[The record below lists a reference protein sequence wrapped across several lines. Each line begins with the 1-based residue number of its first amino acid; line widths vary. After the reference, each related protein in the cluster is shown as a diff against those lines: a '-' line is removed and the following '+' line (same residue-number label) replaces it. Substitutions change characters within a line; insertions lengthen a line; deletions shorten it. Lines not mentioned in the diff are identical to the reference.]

1 MYTTCVLSITFNNQV
16 IFFLFS
22 FFKVFGFVNFNYI
35 FNDVIKTELLIWIQT
50 IHSS

>member
-16 IFFLFS
+16 IFFF
-22 FFKVFGFVNFNYI
+22 FFKVFGFVKLNYI